1 MSGSQGDSQPGL
13 SSSSFPSFL
22 PLINAYRVSVACRAL
37 FRSLNMWHWAK
48 QSKSIVFW
56 VRGSGMASL
65 KQGHL
70 SRKLNESREICES
83 LGKVC
88 SCEMKVLRSKQVSGL
103 AGRRQLKIISHSTM
117 TEKSNRVGIRFR
129 ENNWAL
135 FPFCSSLPPLNL
147 PSIHLVNWLY
157 QVRFQQLRE
166 TESVE
171 VSNYW

>member
-1 MSGSQGDSQPGL
+1 
-13 SSSSFPSFL
+13 
-22 PLINAYRVSVACRAL
+22 
-37 FRSLNMWHWAK
+37 
-48 QSKSIVFW
+48 
-56 VRGSGMASL
+56 MASL

-129 ENNWAL
+129 ENN
-135 FPFCSSLPPLNL
+135 
-147 PSIHLVNWLY
+147 
-157 QVRFQQLRE
+157 
-166 TESVE
+166 
-171 VSNYW
+171 